1 MIYVVATVRIH
12 PGTLEPFVETAYPAI
27 ETTRR
32 EAGCI
37 LYDLHASVT
46 DPYRLV
52 FIEQWETREAFNAHL
67 EAPHMLALREAN
79 KPFVADAKVEIIHP
93 DRVEVL

>member
-1 MIYVVATVRIH
+1 MIYVVSTVRIH
-12 PGTLEPFVETAYPAI
+12 PGTLEPFVEAAYPAI

-32 EAGCI
+32 EPGCI

-52 FIEQWETREAFNAHL
+52 FTSQWESREAFNTHL
-67 EAPHMLALREAN
+67 ESPHMLALCETN
-79 KPFVADAKVEIIHP
+79 KPLVLGAKVEIIHP
-93 DRVEVL
+93 ERVEVL